1 MVHKYNFQQVIHQ
14 CQSYIATFQDVFK
27 LTSQLPNLVESY
39 RVPWDKWNH
48 EDYVQAIDAD
58 EILYPEILRNMENM
72 TS

>member
-1 MVHKYNFQQVIHQ
+1 MYKLSFNVSNKYNQLAIL
-14 CQSYIATFQDVFK
+14 QDVFK